1 MITVVSLMRS
11 LAVRSQLS
19 STTREF
25 HLSAVTEAARKGTRE
40 KARKK
45 KVKVEVKKVGFIPH
59 NQRNKGL
66 NLSKVSKHVD
76 DSWKAIP
83 KDNCYV
89 GKYYRWNVYTV
100 AEAIQCHRETHDPS
114 MYNVPNAPLDVE
126 IELNMQAEKA
136 NRFVDNF
143 NRMAMI
149 PHKFD
154 HGDERKILA
163 FTKENHLIAEARQA
177 GASLVG
183 GVELIKDIT
192 NGDLLLT
199 DYHFII
205 AHTNILPELVSLR
218 GLLKRKFPNPRSETL
233 GTNLA
238 EMIKKFSDGVSYAA
252 TKDEHQQDFGMIK
265 TCIGTLDMDVKHLEE
280 NLASLLKDVNSMRPK
295 REGKFITRVL
305 LKSPPSSEQLKID
318 PFLYVPEQ
326 GSINN
331 SRKNNKSAEVA
342 EEEEDDEKPEA
353 ARAAN

>member
-1 MITVVSLMRS
+1 MITVIALMRS
-11 LAVRSQLS
+11 LSVRSQIS
-19 STTREF
+19 AATRDF

-66 NLSKVSKHVD
+66 NISKVNKHID

-89 GKYYRWNVYTV
+89 GKYYRWAEYTV

-114 MYNVPNAPLDVE
+114 MYNEPNAPLNVE
-126 IELNMQAEKA
+126 IELNMKAEKA

-163 FTKENHLIAEARQA
+163 FTKENNLIAEARQA

-205 AHTNILPELVSLR
+205 AHPNILPELVSLR

-233 GTNLA
+233 GSNLA
-238 EMIKKFSDGVSYAA
+238 EMIKKFSDGISYAA
-252 TKDEHQQDFGMIK
+252 NKDEHQQDFGVIK
-265 TCIGTLDMDVKHLEE
+265 TCIGTLNMDAKHLEE
-280 NLASLLKDVNSMRPK
+280 NLVSLLKDINSMRPK

-305 LKSPPSSEQLKID
+305 LKSPPSNEQLKIN
-318 PFLYVPEQ
+318 PFNYVPEE
-326 GSINN
+326 GKLNN
-331 SRKNNKSAEVA
+331 SKKSKTA
-342 EEEEDDEKPEA
+342 EEVVEADDDEEA
-353 ARAAN
+353 VRAAN

>member
-1 MITVVSLMRS
+1 MITIVSLMRS
-11 LAVRSQLS
+11 LTVRSQLTK
-19 STTREF
+19 TTRDF

-66 NLSKVSKHVD
+66 NLSKVNKHID

-89 GKYYRWNVYTV
+89 GKYYRWAEYTV
-100 AEAIQCHRETHDPS
+100 AEAIQCHRETHHPS
-114 MYNVPNAPLDVE
+114 MYNVPNAPLNVE

-163 FTKENHLIAEARQA
+163 FTKENDLIAEARQA

-199 DYHFII
+199 DYDFII

-233 GTNLA
+233 GTNLT
-238 EMIKKFSDGVSYAA
+238 EMIKKFSDGISYAA
-252 TKDEHQQDFGMIK
+252 TKDEHQQDFGIIT
-265 TCIGTLDMDVKHLEE
+265 TCIGTLDMDEKYLEE
-280 NLASLLKDVNSMRPK
+280 NLISLLKDVNSMRPK

-305 LKSPPSSEQLKID
+305 LKSPPSSEQLKIN
-318 PFLYVPEQ
+318 PFIYVPEQ
-326 GSINN
+326 GTFNN
-331 SRKNNKSAEVA
+331 SRKTKSTEPV
-342 EEEEDDEKPEA
+342 EEDDESEA
-353 ARAAN
+353 AEPVRATN

>member
-1 MITVVSLMRS
+1 MMATVSLMRS
-11 LAVRSQLS
+11 LSLRSQLS
-19 STTREF
+19 VVTRDI

-66 NLSKVSKHVD
+66 NLSKVSKHID

-89 GKYYRWNVYTV
+89 GRYYRWAVYSV
-100 AEAIQCHRETHDPS
+100 AEAIQCHRETHDPT
-114 MYNVPNAPLDVE
+114 MYNVPNAPLEVE

-154 HGDERKILA
+154 HGDDRKILA
-163 FTKENHLIAEARQA
+163 FTKDNNLIAEARKA
-177 GASLVG
+177 GATLVG
-183 GVELIKDIT
+183 GVELIKDIQ
-192 NGDLLLT
+192 NGDLLPT
-199 DYHFII
+199 DYDFII
-205 AHTNILPELVSLR
+205 AHSNILPELVSLR

-233 GTNLA
+233 GTDLT
-238 EMIKKFSDGVSYAA
+238 EMIKKFKDGVSYVA
-252 TKDEHQQDFGMIK
+252 TKDEHQQDYGLIK
-265 TCIGTLDMDVKHLEE
+265 TCIGSLDMDAKHLEE
-280 NLASLLKDVNSMRPK
+280 NLVALLKDVQSMRPK

-318 PFLYVPEQ
+318 PFLYV
-326 GSINN
+326 
-331 SRKNNKSAEVA
+331 A
-342 EEEEDDEKPEA
+342 EEGKFTASKKTKPVEAVVEEDEEEQA
-353 ARAAN
+353 VQQAN